1 MSVIPDP
8 TRQPF
13 MSPDEIAR
21 ATGSNVKTIHAAIR
35 SGEIPATR
43 IGRKVLVAT
52 AWLAAR
58 ADPAPAAIGAK
69 GRRGQTTLKRER

>member
-1 MSVIPDP
+1 
-8 TRQPF
+8 

-43 IGRKVLVAT
+43 IGRKLLVPT

-58 ADPAPAAIGAK
+58 AEPESELADAP
-69 GRRGQTTLKRER
+69 

>member
-1 MSVIPDP
+1 MNYTNAIPDP
-8 TRQPF
+8 AHQPF

-43 IGRKVLVAT
+43 IGRKLLVPT

-58 ADPAPAAIGAK
+58 AEPESELADAP
-69 GRRGQTTLKRER
+69 